1 MRIKAL
7 CSFSGVISMAAGE
20 ELEYENQEV
29 IDDLL
34 QAGYIRAAPAVTH
47 KKEDGK
53 PGRKKAVTK
62 DADQ

>member
-20 ELEYENQEV
+20 ELEYENQTV

-34 QAGYIRAAPAVTH
+34 QAGYIKAESSAAH
-47 KKEDGK
+47 KKRIGNPAE
-53 PGRKKAVTK
+53 KKAVTK

>member
-1 MRIKAL
+1 
-7 CSFSGVISMAAGE
+7 MAAGE

-53 PGRKKAVTK
+53 PGRKKAVTN

>member
-7 CSFSGVISMAAGE
+7 CAFSGVISMAAGE
-20 ELEYENQEV
+20 ELEYENQTV

-34 QAGYIRAAPAVTH
+34 QAGYIKAAPAAAH
-47 KKEDGK
+47 KKDDGK

-62 DADQ
+62 DANQ